1 MTMIKQLKGLQFPD
15 DYLIKFFFKTKLNKK
30 KKNVL
35 ELGCSNGN
43 NLNLFF
49 NYGWNV
55 TGVDNNKKNI
65 INAKH
70 NFKVLKKKLF
80 LKNNYFFFEE
90 DMLSF
95 IKKQDNLSYDTII
108 FANSLYYLEY
118 QKIIEILDCIKNK
131 ISKKTNI
138 FFRIRLSGDQR
149 AKMSKKISKFTHL
162 INFKNTNEINCLNTF
177 FTKQKFI
184 TMIKNKFNVKSETSL
199 EIKYENLINNKI
211 FFNNDLVFWCA
222 IS

>member
-1 MTMIKQLKGLQFPD
+1 MIKQLQGLLFPD
-15 DYLIKFFFKTKLNKK
+15 DYLVKFFFKTKLNKR

-43 NLNLFF
+43 NLSLFF

-55 TGVDNNKKNI
+55 SGVDSNLKNI
-65 INAKH
+65 LNAKH
-70 NFKVLKKKLF
+70 NFKILKKKLF
-80 LKNNYFFFEE
+80 LQNNYLFFKE

-118 QKIIEILDCIKNK
+118 QQIIEILDCIKNK

-138 FFRIRLSGDQR
+138 FFRIRLKGDQR
-149 AKMSKKISKFTHL
+149 AKISKKISKFTHL
-162 INFKNTNEINCLNTF
+162 INFKRTNEINCFNTF

-184 TMIKNKFNVKSETSL
+184 TMIRNKFNTKSETVL
-199 EIKYENLINNKI
+199 EIKYENLINNKV
-211 FFNNDLVFWCA
+211 FFNNDLVFWCV
-222 IS
+222 IN

>member
-1 MTMIKQLKGLQFPD
+1 MIKQLQGLLFPD
-15 DYLIKFFFKTKLNKK
+15 DYLVKFFFKTKLNKR

-55 TGVDNNKKNI
+55 SGVDSNLKNI
-65 INAKH
+65 LNAKH
-70 NFKVLKKKLF
+70 NFKILKKKLF
-80 LKNNYFFFEE
+80 LQNNYLFFKE

-118 QKIIEILDCIKNK
+118 QQIIEILDCIKNK

-138 FFRIRLSGDQR
+138 FFRIRLKGDQR
-149 AKMSKKISKFTHL
+149 AKISKKISKFTHL
-162 INFKNTNEINCLNTF
+162 INFKRTNEINCFNTF

-184 TMIKNKFNVKSETSL
+184 TMIRNKFNTKSETVL
-199 EIKYENLINNKI
+199 EIKYENLINNKV
-211 FFNNDLVFWCA
+211 FFNNDSVFWCV
-222 IS
+222 IN

>member
-1 MTMIKQLKGLQFPD
+1 MIKQLQGLLFPD
-15 DYLIKFFFKTKLNKK
+15 DYLVKFFFKTKLNKR

-43 NLNLFF
+43 NLSLFF

-55 TGVDNNKKNI
+55 SGVDSNLKNI
-65 INAKH
+65 LNAKH
-70 NFKVLKKKLF
+70 NFKILKKKLF
-80 LKNNYFFFEE
+80 LQNNYLFFKE

-118 QKIIEILDCIKNK
+118 QQIIEILDCIKNK

-138 FFRIRLSGDQR
+138 FFRIRLKGDQR
-149 AKMSKKISKFTHL
+149 AKISKKISKFTHL
-162 INFKNTNEINCLNTF
+162 INFKRTNEMNCFNTF

-184 TMIKNKFNVKSETSL
+184 TMIRNKFNTKSETVL
-199 EIKYENLINNKI
+199 EIKYENLINNKV
-211 FFNNDLVFWCA
+211 FFNNDLVFWCV

>member
-1 MTMIKQLKGLQFPD
+1 MIKQLQGLLFPD
-15 DYLIKFFFKTKLNKK
+15 DYLVKFFFKTKLNKR

-43 NLNLFF
+43 NLSLFF

-55 TGVDNNKKNI
+55 SGVDSNLKNI
-65 INAKH
+65 LNAKH
-70 NFKVLKKKLF
+70 NFKILKKKLF
-80 LKNNYFFFEE
+80 LQNNYLFFKE

-118 QKIIEILDCIKNK
+118 QQIIEILDCIKNK

-138 FFRIRLSGDQR
+138 FFRIRLKGDQR
-149 AKMSKKISKFTHL
+149 AKISKKISKFTHL
-162 INFKNTNEINCLNTF
+162 INFKRTNEINCFNTF

-184 TMIKNKFNVKSETSL
+184 TMIRNKFNIKSETAL
-199 EIKYENLINNKI
+199 EIKYENLINNKV
-211 FFNNDLVFWCA
+211 FFNNDLVFWCV
-222 IS
+222 IN